1 MYNAFDRY
9 FYLRRIATS
18 KEDLQPYI
26 WVVPSLFQEGTFSDL
41 VFSRVPSFFEI
52 SICNRLCFQ
61 WYWVNSLPVHLLHPF
76 DEWPFF
82 CYKRAVV
89 ATRSFKFT
97 VFFQNKR
104 SCSKEI
110 SSSST
115 VMSPWLQVCINWKIT
130 CYLTTSVPAIHVF
143 IS

>member
-1 MYNAFDRY
+1 MEEHKVFEKIKLFLPNTIFHSFFQGTVFLYFTKLVAAIHCSMDTVFISERTCSHELCIYNAFDRY

-61 WYWVNSLPVHLLHPF
+61 RYWVNSLQLHSLPSIRRITLL
-76 DEWPFF
+76 
-82 CYKRAVV
+82 
-89 ATRSFKFT
+89 
-97 VFFQNKR
+97 
-104 SCSKEI
+104 
-110 SSSST
+110 
-115 VMSPWLQVCINWKIT
+115 L
-130 CYLTTSVPAIHVF
+130 L
-143 IS
+143 